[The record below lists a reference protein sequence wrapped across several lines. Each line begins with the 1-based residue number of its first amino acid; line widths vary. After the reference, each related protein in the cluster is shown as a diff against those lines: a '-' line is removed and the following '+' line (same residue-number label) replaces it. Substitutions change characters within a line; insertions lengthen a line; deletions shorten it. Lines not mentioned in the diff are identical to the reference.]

1 MNKWL
6 SIFCIALTF
15 ILSGFYVYKTTVEI
29 HRVDVICAC
38 LWFVTG
44 IINCMILY
52 EDGKS
57 EGLDIGNKVF
67 HEILDKAIEKVDK
80 EIKELEESEGDDGLE

>member
-6 SIFCIALTF
+6 RICCIALAFT
-15 ILSGFYVYKTTVEI
+15 LSGFYVYKTTVEI

-44 IINCMILY
+44 IINCMTLF
-52 EDGKS
+52 EDGRSDGAKIAH
-57 EGLDIGNKVF
+57 L
-67 HEILDKAIEKVDK
+67 ILDDIKERIDK
-80 EIKELEESEGDDGLE
+80 EIEVLEESEEDDGLE